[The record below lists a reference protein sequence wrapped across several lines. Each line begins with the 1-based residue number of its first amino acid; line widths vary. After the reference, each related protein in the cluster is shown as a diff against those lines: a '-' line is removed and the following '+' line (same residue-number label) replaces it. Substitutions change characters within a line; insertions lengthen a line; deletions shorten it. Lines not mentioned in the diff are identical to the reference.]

1 MKRPIFP
8 PLGRSRM
15 GFFFAI
21 AALGCLNG
29 ILFAQTSEINANS
42 DRNAVLAR
50 EQFRLGVQAFNR
62 FAYNESILSFEKAL
76 SYRPSEALILEWL
89 GRAYY
94 RSGLED
100 TALRQ
105 WRSALEYYKSTS
117 DQGLLLSSMIETV
130 GNRRSLFPVLDDTS
144 RYVDAGTYPSVN
156 GTTVLYRQPTSVLSD
171 RDGSVWVVAY
181 GSNELVRIDPNGII
195 RERLRGPINGFDR
208 PFDIARG
215 IDGRLYV
222 SEYRGGRVSV
232 LDPQGQWKAYI
243 GSKGRGDGM
252 FVGPQNLAVDD
263 QGYLYV
269 VDFGNLRISKFSPQG
284 DFLFSFG
291 TKSDT
296 FSGFRAPTGIA
307 PRGNDVFVADEALKK
322 IFRFDR
328 SGNYLGVAV
337 DGGLNGPESLKTME
351 DGRILVADT
360 NRVVVADPDTAL
372 VKELG
377 LFSKAGSR
385 LTGAVLDANGNIVAA
400 NFQAGEVDLLARM
413 DDLSAGLFVQISRVI
428 SDKFPDITVEV
439 EVQDRRRRPIV
450 GLEGRNFVLT
460 EKGTQVAE
468 QAFLGAS
475 YLSTESNLSVVI
487 ERSPQTIDLATDQ
500 GTALRDTAAS
510 TDRLV
515 SVVSAFEQPVKE
527 RIDGPK
533 NLALA
538 ARGNTAAYTP
548 AWRFDLALRLAAS
561 DLLAQ
566 GKKRGVVF
574 IGSGRLGQKAFTRYG
589 LTELADY
596 LANNGIKF
604 YAVILGNGSVD
615 KELTYLCQQTGGQ
628 VLSVYR
634 NEGIGPVLKELRTEP
649 SGTYALRYRSSLPT
663 DFGRAYLPV
672 EAEVYLLNRS
682 GRDSTGY
689 FPPLE

>member
-1 MKRPIFP
+1 MKRLFP
-8 PLGRSRM
+8 RSCGRLLGVL
-15 GFFFAI
+15 FFI
-21 AALGCLNG
+21 MVALSPGTLGLLAQNSDVNG
-29 ILFAQTSEINANS
+29 NS

-105 WRSALEYYKSTS
+105 WRSALESYKPTS
-117 DQGLLLSSMIETV
+117 DQGVLLSSMIETI
-130 GNRRSLFPVLDDTS
+130 GNRRSLFPNLDDNS
-144 RYVDAGTYPSVN
+144 RYVDGGTYPSLN
-156 GTTVLYRQPTSVLSD
+156 GTTVLYRQPTSVLSE

-195 RERLRGPINGFDR
+195 RERIRGPLNGFDR

-222 SEYRGGRVSV
+222 SEYKGGRVSV
-232 LDPQGQWKAYI
+232 LDPQGQWKSYI

-252 FVGPQNLAVDD
+252 FVGPQNLGVDD

-291 TKSDT
+291 TKSDD

-307 PRGNDVFVADEALKK
+307 TRGNDVFVADEILKK

-337 DGGLNGPESLKTME
+337 DADLNGPESLKTME
-351 DGRILVADT
+351 DGRLLVADT

-377 LFSKAGSR
+377 LFSKSGSR
-385 LTGAVLDANGNIVAA
+385 VTGAVLDANGNIVAA
-400 NFQAGEVDLLARM
+400 NFQAGEVDLLSRM
-413 DDLSAGLFVQISRVI
+413 DDLSAGLFVQISRLI
-428 SDKFPDITVEV
+428 TDKFPEITVEV

-450 GLEGRNFVLT
+450 GLDGRNFVLT
-460 EKGTQVAE
+460 EKGTQVSE

-475 YLSTESNLSVVI
+475 YLSSESNLSVVI
-487 ERSPQTIDLATDQ
+487 ERSPQTVDATTDLS
-500 GTALRDTAAS
+500 TALRDTAAS
-510 TDRLV
+510 TDRIV

-538 ARGNTAAYTP
+538 ARGNAAAYTP

-561 DLLAQ
+561 DLLPQ
-566 GKKRGVVF
+566 GKKRAVVF
-574 IGSGRLGQKAFTRYG
+574 IGSGHLGQKAFTRYG

-596 LANNGIKF
+596 LANNGVKF
-604 YAVILGNGSVD
+604 YAVIVGNGSVD
-615 KELTYLCQQTGGQ
+615 KELSYLCTQTGGQ

-634 NEGIGPVLKELRTEP
+634 NEGIGAVLKELRNEP
-649 SGTYALRYRSSLPT
+649 SGTYALRYRSLLPT

-682 GRDSTGY
+682 GRDATGY